1 MKEPELANQLSDLQ
15 HLIRQLGPSL
25 PVISTIIEED
35 LDEWQ
40 IIFDSGLSLQISWQ
54 ETPTRVLLYCAIG
67 KPDESQREKILAR
80 LLNMNLLLQGV
91 ANVKLA
97 LSSPEDEVILIGE
110 LTSNSMTL
118 ETLQEEITEYLR
130 FAARFSRLINEPDID
145 SEKVDLSHNTN
156 SELLRA

>member
-25 PVISTIIEED
+25 PEISTIIEED

-40 IIFDSGLSLQISWQ
+40 IIFESGLSLQISWQ
-54 ETPTRVLLYCAIG
+54 ETPARVLLYCAIG
-67 KPDESQREKILAR
+67 KPDESQREKIFAR

-97 LSSPEDEVILIGE
+97 LSSPEDDVIVIGE
-110 LTSNSMTL
+110 LISDSMTL
-118 ETLQEEITEYLR
+118 ETLQEEITEYLYV
-130 FAARFSRLINEPDID
+130 P
-145 SEKVDLSHNTN
+145 H
-156 SELLRA
+156 

>member
-1 MKEPELANQLSDLQ
+1 MANQLSDLQ

-54 ETPTRVLLYCAIG
+54 ETPARVLLCCAIG
-67 KPDESQREKILAR
+67 KPDESQREKIFAR

-110 LTSNSMTL
+110 LASDSMTL

-130 FAARFSRLINEPDID
+130 FAARFSELINEPERDT
-145 SEKVDLSHNTN
+145 EKMDLSHATN

>member
-54 ETPTRVLLYCAIG
+54 ETPARVLLYCAIG
-67 KPDESQREKILAR
+67 KPDESQREKIFAR

-110 LTSNSMTL
+110 LASDSMTL

-130 FAARFSRLINEPDID
+130 YAARFSELINEP
-145 SEKVDLSHNTN
+145 ETAGQEVNFAFATNT
-156 SELLRA
+156 ELLRA

>member
-1 MKEPELANQLSDLQ
+1 MANQLSDLQ

-25 PVISTIIEED
+25 PEISTIIEED

-54 ETPTRVLLYCAIG
+54 ESPARVLLFCAIG
-67 KPDESQREKILAR
+67 KPDESRRGKIFAR

-97 LSSPEDEVILIGE
+97 LSLPEDDVILIGE
-110 LTSNSMTL
+110 LESDSMML
-118 ETLQEEITEYLR
+118 ETLQEEITTYLR
-130 FAARFSRLINEPDID
+130 FAARFSELINEPDID
-145 SEKVDLSHNTN
+145 SEKVDLSHTTN

>member
-1 MKEPELANQLSDLQ
+1 MANQLSDLQ

-25 PVISTIIEED
+25 PVISTIIEDD

-54 ETPTRVLLYCAIG
+54 ETPARVLLYCAIG
-67 KPDESQREKILAR
+67 KPDETQREKIFAR

-110 LTSNSMTL
+110 LASDSMTL

-130 FAARFSRLINEPDID
+130 YAARFSELINEP
-145 SEKVDLSHNTN
+145 ETAGQEVGFAFATNT
-156 SELLRA
+156 ELLRA

>member
-1 MKEPELANQLSDLQ
+1 MANQLSDLQ

-25 PVISTIIEED
+25 PEVSSIIEED
-35 LDEWQ
+35 LDSWQ
-40 IIFDSGLSLQISWQ
+40 IIFDTGLSLQISWQ
-54 ETPTRVLLYCAIG
+54 ETPARVFLCCAIG
-67 KPDESQREKILAR
+67 KPEESQREKIFAR

-97 LSSPEDEVILIGE
+97 LSSPEDDVILIGE
-110 LTSNSMTL
+110 LTSDSMTL

-130 FAARFSRLINEPDID
+130 FAARFSEFINELEFDV
-145 SEKVDLSHNTN
+145 EKIDLSHTTN

>member
-1 MKEPELANQLSDLQ
+1 MANQLSDLQ

-25 PVISTIIEED
+25 PEISTIVEED

-54 ETPTRVLLYCAIG
+54 ETPARVLLCCAIG
-67 KPDESQREKILAR
+67 KPDESQREKIFAR

-97 LSSPEDEVILIGE
+97 LSSPDDDVILIGE
-110 LTSNSMTL
+110 LASNSMTL
-118 ETLQEEITEYLR
+118 ETLQEEISEYLR
-130 FAARFSRLINEPDID
+130 FAARFSELINEPEFDND
-145 SEKVDLSHNTN
+145 KVDLLHVTN

>member
-1 MKEPELANQLSDLQ
+1 MANQLSDLQ

-25 PVISTIIEED
+25 PEISTIVEED

-54 ETPTRVLLYCAIG
+54 ETPARVLLCCAIG
-67 KPDESQREKILAR
+67 KPDESQREKIFAR

-97 LSSPEDEVILIGE
+97 LSSPDDDVILIGE
-110 LTSNSMTL
+110 LASNSMTL
-118 ETLQEEITEYLR
+118 ETLQEEISEYLR
-130 FAARFSRLINEPDID
+130 FAARFSELINEPEFDND
-145 SEKVDLSHNTN
+145 KVDLLHVTN
-156 SELLRA
+156 SEFLRA

>member
-1 MKEPELANQLSDLQ
+1 LANQLSDLQ

-25 PVISTIIEED
+25 PEVSSIIEED
-35 LDEWQ
+35 LDSWQ
-40 IIFDSGLSLQISWQ
+40 IIFDTGLSLQISWQ
-54 ETPTRVLLYCAIG
+54 ETPARVLLCCAIG
-67 KPDESQREKILAR
+67 KPEESQREKIFAR

-97 LSSPEDEVILIGE
+97 LSSPEDDVILIGE
-110 LTSNSMTL
+110 LASDSMTL

-130 FAARFSRLINEPDID
+130 FAARFSEFINELEFDV
-145 SEKVDLSHNTN
+145 EKIDLSHTTN

>member
-1 MKEPELANQLSDLQ
+1 MSNQLSDLQ
-15 HLIRQLGPSL
+15 HLIHQLGPSL
-25 PVISTIIEED
+25 PEISTITEED

-40 IIFDSGLSLQISWQ
+40 IIFDTGLSLQISWQ
-54 ETPTRVLLYCAIG
+54 EKPARVLLCCAIG
-67 KPDESQREKILAR
+67 KPVESQREKIFAW

-97 LSSPEDEVILIGE
+97 LSSPEDDVILIGE
-110 LTSNSMTL
+110 LTSDSMTL

-130 FAARFSRLINEPDID
+130 FAARFSEFINELEFDV
-145 SEKVDLSHNTN
+145 EKIDLSHTTN

>member
-1 MKEPELANQLSDLQ
+1 MANQLSDLQ

-54 ETPTRVLLYCAIG
+54 ETPARVLLYCAIG
-67 KPDESQREKILAR
+67 KPDESQREKIFAR

-97 LSSPEDEVILIGE
+97 LSSPDDEVILIGE